1 MQKKKKWI
9 VIKVI
14 DFHSHIIPSI
24 DDGSR
29 NVQETFKMIE
39 EAKEVGFKKIISTS
53 HYLND
58 LYEVDE
64 NDRKAIISAIN
75 SKISN
80 IEIYLGSEI
89 YVTHRI
95 VDFIETKKASTINGS
110 RYVLFEL
117 PMKKNI
123 FDLKEIIFK
132 LLENRYIP
140 IIAHPERYE
149 YVQENPNMLIDLIK
163 MGVLFQG
170 NYGSVIGIYG
180 KKAEKTIKK
189 LLKANII
196 HFLGSDVHRANSLY
210 PQRPKAIEEIKNIVS
225 KEVFEAISTKNAE
238 SVLNDEKI
246 EIFEPQKIKFF

>member
-1 MQKKKKWI
+1 M
-9 VIKVI
+9 IKMI

-29 NVQETFKMIE
+29 NVKETFKIIE
-39 EAKEVGFKKIISTS
+39 EAEEAGFSKIVSTS
-53 HYLND
+53 HYLKD

-95 VDFIETKKASTINGS
+95 VDLLRSKKASTINGS

-117 PMKKNI
+117 PMKRNI
-123 FDLKEIIFK
+123 FDLQEIIFK

-149 YVQENPNMLIDLIK
+149 YIQENPNILIDLIK
-163 MGVLFQG
+163 MGVLFQA
-170 NYGSVIGIYG
+170 NYGSIIGVYG
-180 KKAEKTIKK
+180 KRAEKTVKK
-189 LLKANII
+189 LLKSNMI
-196 HFLGSDVHRANSLY
+196 HFLGSDVHRANSIY
-210 PQRPKAIEEIKNIVS
+210 PQIPKAIEEIKNIVS
-225 KEVFEAISTKNAE
+225 KDIFEAIAKKNAE
-238 SVLNDEKI
+238 SVLNDEEI
-246 EIFEPQKIKFF
+246 EIFEPQKIKFFK